1 VDPTGVE
8 PSLVEPV
15 APPVVVRVLLV
26 DEHALFREGLGL
38 ALAGIDDIEV
48 AGEAVDGDDAAVQ
61 SELLRPDVVVMD
73 VRMPEGSGAGA
84 IARIRAAQPEVA
96 VLVLTGSG
104 DDDDLVDSLRAGAT
118 GYLLKDASVEE
129 VAEAIRGVAR
139 GQGALSS
146 LLTAKVLERLGELL
160 RRVPDDDGPR
170 LTGRELDVL
179 RLVVKG
185 LTNREIARDLFISQN
200 TVKNHV
206 RNILEKLHVRSR
218 TEAATLAVRE
228 RLLDAQ

>member
-1 VDPTGVE
+1 
-8 PSLVEPV
+8 
-15 APPVVVRVLLV
+15 VLLV

-38 ALAGIDDIEV
+38 ALAGIDDIDV
-48 AGEAVDGDDAAVQ
+48 AGEAVDGDDALERSVR
-61 SELLRPDVVVMD
+61 LRPDVVVMD

-84 IARIRAAQPEVA
+84 IARIRAARPDIA
-96 VLVLTGSG
+96 VLVLTGSQ
-104 DDDDLVDSLRAGAT
+104 DEEDLVDALRSGAT

-129 VAEAIRGVAR
+129 VADAIRAVAR
-139 GQGALSS
+139 GQGVISPTMTTKL
-146 LLTAKVLERLGELL
+146 LERFGQLL
-160 RRVPDDDGPR
+160 RRVPDDRESR
-170 LTGRELDVL
+170 LTVRELDVL

-185 LTNREIARDLFISQN
+185 LPNREIARDLFISQN

-218 TEAATLAVRE
+218 TEAATFAMRE

>member
-1 VDPTGVE
+1 
-8 PSLVEPV
+8 
-15 APPVVVRVLLV
+15 VLLV

-38 ALAGIDDIEV
+38 ALAGIDDIDV
-48 AGEAVDGDDAAVQ
+48 AGEAVDGDDALARSVD
-61 SELLRPDVVVMD
+61 LRPDVVVMD

-84 IARIRAAQPEVA
+84 IARIRAAQPDTA
-96 VLVLTGSG
+96 VLVLTGSQ
-104 DDDDLVDSLRAGAT
+104 DEDDLVDALRSGAT

-129 VAEAIRGVAR
+129 VADAIRAVAR
-139 GQGALSS
+139 GRGAISPTM
-146 LLTAKVLERLGELL
+146 TAKVLVLFRRLTDGL
-160 RRVPDDDGPR
+160 RPR
-170 LTGRELDVL
+170 LTDRELDVL

-185 LTNREIARDLFISQN
+185 LPNREIAGELFISQN

-206 RNILEKLHVRSR
+206 RNILDKLRVRSK